1 MSNIFRSHKVS
12 FHSRRTLSRPLVMS
26 PPGSTALLPSIG
38 NVLPSIENGTDRSDP
53 TWFESYKW
61 FLFSSYFNVLLIFV
75 PLSALA
81 HHLNWD
87 VSLRFGFSFFAIVPL
102 AKVPTL
108 LPANDGTALSIFV
121 SLSLASWWCYWA
133 NVYKTWRD
141 TCWFTQCIFW
151 KRGRN
156 YCRHCSLAP
165 RLELRVL
172 YKWRIKLFTSYFR
185 WTTCR
190 ANCRKYCS
198 LAYSPFSERQRD
210 DTR

>member
-1 MSNIFRSHKVS
+1 MSKIFRAHKVS

-26 PPGSTALLPSIG
+26 PPETTALLPT
-38 NVLPSIENGTDRSDP
+38 IENETDRSEP
-53 TWFESYKW
+53 SWFESYKW

-121 SLSLASWWCYWA
+121 SLSLASW
-133 NVYKTWRD
+133 
-141 TCWFTQCIFW
+141 
-151 KRGRN
+151 
-156 YCRHCSLAP
+156 
-165 RLELRVL
+165 
-172 YKWRIKLFTSYFR
+172 
-185 WTTCR
+185 
-190 ANCRKYCS
+190 
-198 LAYSPFSERQRD
+198 
-210 DTR
+210 